1 MRNLL
6 QEIPAIV
13 ISEGDRKKLI
23 HGMDLNLLT
32 ADWESE
38 EFRLMDE
45 SGELIALA
53 HRIQSFS
60 PPVAQPAQWIRIH
73 PHLIFGN

>member
-1 MRNLL
+1 MRDLL

-13 ISEGDRKKLI
+13 ISDGDRKKVI

-38 EFRLMDE
+38 EYRLIDE
-45 SGELIALA
+45 SGELIALG
-53 HRIQSFS
+53 RQDSDFYRLPWNNLLTGSGFI
-60 PPVAQPAQWIRIH
+60 PI
-73 PHLIFGN
+73 